1 MSRKKQ
7 GQGTGKHKTVPCLLP
22 QFTDKTVIDL
32 ANDRNYL
39 NVVIDE

>member
-1 MSRKKQ
+1 MRPVVV
-7 GQGTGKHKTVPCLLP
+7 TED
-22 QFTDKTVIDL
+22 DKTVIDL